1 MVAHDKPTFA
11 FAVDLDKELKA
22 LRTYKKK
29 PGREIP
35 DKAADKLLVATWNLT
50 NFGVQKRTEDHL
62 KLMAEIISWFDLIAV
77 QEVADDL
84 THFNKLLKFIGGT
97 HKAFFSDIGGNAE
110 RLGFVYDSAKVNP
123 VGMVAE
129 LVVKKKS
136 GGTFTIEVGDET
148 EVVNFDDY
156 NRNPYMATF
165 DAGGFR
171 FTVISVHAYYGEKK
185 LRVAENKA
193 LSNWAKSRSQKAD
206 VNLPSKNIIMLGD
219 FNLDSMKATDPNF
232 QAFKQAGLYLPKHET
247 AFIDGTNL
255 AGDKHYDQLM
265 FFPSQTL
272 QAFNNQIGVFD
283 FDNALFKKL
292 WNDLPAANKDDFFK
306 YIRYYTADHRPLWV
320 QFKI

>member
-1 MVAHDKPTFA
+1 MVAHDKPTFT
-11 FAVDLDKELKA
+11 FDIDLDKEIKA
-22 LRTYKKK
+22 LRTHKNKDDRK
-29 PGREIP
+29 IP
-35 DKAADKLLVATWNLT
+35 DKTDDKLLVATWNLT
-50 NFGVQKRTEDHL
+50 NFGLQKRTEEHI
-62 KLMAEIISWFDLIAV
+62 KLMAEVLSWFDLVAV

-84 THFNKLLKFIGGT
+84 THFNKLLKFLGGSY
-97 HKAFFSDIGGNAE
+97 KAFFSDIGGNAE

-129 LVVKKKS
+129 LVIKKKS
-136 GGTFTIEVGDET
+136 GGTFTIEVGEESITVD
-148 EVVNFDDY
+148 FDDY

-171 FTVISVHAYYGEKK
+171 FTVISVHAYYGDKK

-193 LSNWAKSRSQKAD
+193 LSTWVKNRSQKPD
-206 VNLPSKNIIMLGD
+206 INLPSKNIIMLGD
-219 FNLDSMKATDPNF
+219 FNLEAMKPTDPNF
-232 QAFKQAGLYLPKHET
+232 KVFKENGLYLPKHET

-272 QAFNNQIGVFD
+272 QAFNGKVGVYD

-292 WNDLPAANKDDFFK
+292 WSSLGADNKKDFHI
-306 YIRYYTADHRPLWV
+306 YTRYYIADHRPLWV